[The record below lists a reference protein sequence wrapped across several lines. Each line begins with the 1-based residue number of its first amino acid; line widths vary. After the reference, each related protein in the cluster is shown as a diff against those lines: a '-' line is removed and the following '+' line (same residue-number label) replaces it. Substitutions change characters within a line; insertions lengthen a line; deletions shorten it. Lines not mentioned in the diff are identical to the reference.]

1 MKNNQIIIRLQLSL
15 HYCASNKGNLVNFQL
30 LQDTYND
37 HNDLPDHLEDKV
49 DLLGESNVS
58 NSS

>member
-37 HNDLPDHLEDKV
+37 LPDHLEDKV

-58 NSS
+58 NCS